1 MSLSYDVKVWDIVRR
16 TDRGRSYRV
25 RWSVG
30 GRRFE
35 RGFSTKLLADAFRSD
50 LMKSARAGEGFER
63 SNGLAQSMARAGNS
77 LTWYEHAKAYAQM
90 KWPSAAA
97 KTRRS
102 TADALT
108 TVTAALIAGRTGG
121 PPTADVRHALYGWA
135 FNPSRSA
142 SPMPESVTDVLR
154 WVESV
159 SVPVVELAKPSV
171 IREAL
176 DACAKRLDG
185 RPAAATTVRR
195 KRAVLYNALGYAVE
209 REILDFNPIDK
220 VQWRAPATAST
231 VDRRVVANTAQVEAV
246 LTTAQTLGGSGPRL
260 VAFFGC
266 LYYAGMRPSE
276 ASSLRRSDCWLP
288 RSGWGRLVLTESAPR
303 AGAAWTDDG
312 QVRENR
318 GLKRRGEGETRPVP
332 IPPEL
337 VQLLNQ
343 HIREYKIGPSDRL
356 FVGARGG
363 DLSDSVYDRTWKRA
377 RALAF
382 PEDLVRSPLARR
394 PYDLRHA
401 AVSLWLNGGVPA
413 TEVARRVGHSVAVLL
428 SVYANCID
436 GQEELVND
444 RIAAALKQ
452 GRSGGSSWGGHH
464 GNESVPDDGAGEA

>member
-1 MSLSYDVKVWDIVRR
+1 MSLSYDVSIWDIIKRR
-16 TDRGRSYRV
+16 DRRRGYRV
-25 RWSVG
+25 RWTVRKREFE
-30 GRRFE
+30 RRFN
-35 RGFSTKLLADAFRSD
+35 TKLLADGFRSD
-50 LMKSARAGEGFER
+50 LVKAARSGQGFDL
-63 SNGLAQSMARAGNS
+63 STGLPESMIRGVNT
-77 LTWYEHAKAYAQM
+77 LTWYEHARAYAEL

-102 TADALT
+102 TAEALT
-108 TVTAALIAGRTGG
+108 TVTVALVTKRPGT
-121 PPTADVRHALYGWA
+121 PPVDDLRGALYGWA
-135 FNPSRSA
+135 FNPSTRSE
-142 SPMPESVTDVLR
+142 SPPESVVAALR
-154 WVESV
+154 WLESA
-159 SVPVVELAKPSV
+159 SVPVVEMAKPAV

-176 DACAKRLDG
+176 DACSRRLDG

-209 REILDFNPIDK
+209 REVLDFNPIDK
-220 VQWRAPATAST
+220 VQWRAPDTAST

-246 LTTAQTLGGSGPRL
+246 LAEVKALGGSGPRL

-288 RSGWGRLVLTESAPR
+288 RSGWGRLVLSESAPR
-303 AGAAWTDDG
+303 AGALWTDDG
-312 QVRENR
+312 QVRESR

-337 VQLLNQ
+337 VQLLND
-343 HIREYKIGPSDRL
+343 HIAEFRIAPRGRL

-363 DLSDSVYDRTWKRA
+363 DLSDSVYDRAWKKA
-377 RALAF
+377 RAQAF
-382 PEDLVRSPLARR
+382 PDDLVASPLARR

-428 SVYANCID
+428 TVYANCID
-436 GQEELVND
+436 GQEEVVNE
-444 RIAAALKQ
+444 RIATALTQARATGQERAHDADGDSPK
-452 GRSGGSSWGGHH
+452 
-464 GNESVPDDGAGEA
+464 NESAGQA

>member
-1 MSLSYDVKVWDIVRR
+1 MSLSYDVTVWGIVRR
-16 TDRGRSYRV
+16 ADRGRSYRV

-30 GRRFE
+30 RRRFE
-35 RGFSTKLLADAFRSD
+35 RGFSTKQLADAFRSD
-50 LMKSARAGEGFER
+50 LLKASRSGQGFER
-63 SNGLAQSMARAGNS
+63 SNGLPQSMARAGNP
-77 LTWYEHAKAYAQM
+77 LTWYEHAKSYAQM

-102 TADALT
+102 TAEALT
-108 TVTAALIAGRTGG
+108 TVTVALVANRKGG
-121 PPTADVRHALYGWA
+121 PSLEDLRSALYGWA
-135 FNPSRSA
+135 FNPSTWG
-142 SPMPESVTDVLR
+142 SPAPERVAEALQ
-154 WVESV
+154 WLESV
-159 SVPVVELAKPSV
+159 SVPVVELAKPAM

-220 VQWRAPATAST
+220 VQWRAPDTAST
-231 VDRRVVANTAQVEAV
+231 VDRRVVANTAQVEAI
-246 LTTAQTLGGSGPRL
+246 LAEAKSFGGSAARL

-288 RSGWGRLVLTESAPR
+288 RSGWGRLVLSESAPR
-303 AGAAWTDDG
+303 AGASWTNDG

-337 VQLLNQ
+337 VQLLNN
-343 HIREYKIGPSDRL
+343 HIDTYRIGPSDRL

-363 DLSDSVYDRTWKRA
+363 DLSDSVYDRAWKKARA
-377 RALAF
+377 RAF
-382 PEDLVRSPLARR
+382 PDDLVASPLARR

-428 SVYANCID
+428 TVYANCID
-436 GQEELVND
+436 GQEEVVND
-444 RIAAALKQ
+444 RIGAALEQ
-452 GRSGGSSWGGHH
+452 GRSVGASWGSHPDRPAASD
-464 GNESVPDDGAGEA
+464 ESAGQA